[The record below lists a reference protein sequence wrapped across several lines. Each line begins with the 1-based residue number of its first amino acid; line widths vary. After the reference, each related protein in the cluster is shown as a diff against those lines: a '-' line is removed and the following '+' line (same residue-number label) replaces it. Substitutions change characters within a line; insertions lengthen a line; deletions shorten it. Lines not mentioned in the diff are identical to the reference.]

1 MITSRDATSR
11 PLATLPADVDRVPR
25 RSWTIAGPIPAREE
39 PAVLEASMIV
49 VGDEILGG
57 YVTDTNSPLLARLLR
72 DHGVVLRC
80 VHVVGDDEAAIDE
93 ALTLE
98 LARSRPRL
106 VVTSGG
112 IGSTPDDLTFEAVA
126 ASLGRDLVIDPT
138 IGAKV
143 DGALAW
149 SRTQGFDVTDRFAW
163 HLFRMARIPAG
174 SRLLERPG
182 GWAPG
187 VLVDVDGGLD
197 ADGATVVI
205 LPGVPSEFEALLT
218 EAVVPALV
226 EGRNP
231 HPHVTELTHHYP
243 ESVLNLAFVEVM
255 ERYPDV
261 KLGSYPGH
269 PSIVRLSGPR
279 SQVEAAADRIAEVL
293 SQLDASEAG
302 QRLAAVAAER
312 AAERRTEH
320 RRATTE
326 EEA

>member
-1 MITSRDATSR
+1 M
-11 PLATLPADVDRVPR
+11 
-25 RSWTIAGPIPAREE
+25 
-39 PAVLEASMIV
+39 LEASMIV

-57 YVTDTNSPLLARLLR
+57 YVTDTNSPLLARVLR
-72 DHGVVLRC
+72 DHGVTLRC

-93 ALTLE
+93 ALSLE
-98 LARSRPRL
+98 LARPRPRL

-126 ASLGRDLVIDPT
+126 ASLGRDLVTDPT

-149 SRTQGFDVTDRFAW
+149 SRAQGFDVTGEFAR

-174 SRLLERPG
+174 SRLLERTG

-187 VLVDVDGGLD
+187 VVVDVDGGSDDD
-197 ADGATVVI
+197 AGVTVVI

-218 EAVVPALV
+218 DAVVPALV
-226 EGRNP
+226 AGRNAN
-231 HPHVTELTHHYP
+231 PHVAELTHGYP

-261 KLGSYPGH
+261 KLGSYPGR

-279 SQVEAAADRIAEVL
+279 PQVEAASDRIAVVL
-293 SQLDASEAG
+293 AHLDASEAG
-302 QRLAAVAAER
+302 QRLAAAVADR
-312 AAERRTEH
+312 AAERRAREA
-320 RRATTE
+320 RE

>member
-1 MITSRDATSR
+1 
-11 PLATLPADVDRVPR
+11 
-25 RSWTIAGPIPAREE
+25 
-39 PAVLEASMIV
+39 MIV

-57 YVTDTNSPLLARLLR
+57 YVIDTNSPLLARILR
-72 DHGVVLRC
+72 DHGVILSC
-80 VHVVGDDEAAIDE
+80 VHVVADDEAAIDE

-98 LARSRPRL
+98 LARPRPRV

-126 ASLGRDLVIDPT
+126 ASLGRDLVTDPT

-143 DGALAW
+143 DNALDW
-149 SRTQGFDVTDRFAW
+149 SRTQGFDVTDGFAW
-163 HLFRMARIPAG
+163 HLLRMARIPAG

-187 VLVDVDGGLD
+187 VVVDLDGGSD
-197 ADGATVVI
+197 DDGVTVVI

-231 HPHVTELTHHYP
+231 HPHVAELTHGYP
-243 ESVLNLAFVEVM
+243 ESVLNLAFVDVLA
-255 ERYPDV
+255 RYPEV
-261 KLGSYPGH
+261 KLGSYPGR

-279 SQVEAAADRIAEVL
+279 SQVEAAAGRIAVVL
-293 SQLDASEAG
+293 AQLDASEAG
-302 QRLAAVAAER
+302 QRLQAAVAER
-312 AAERRTEH
+312 AAERRRH
-320 RRATTE
+320 PATE